1 MSVFDGAQAQWRS
14 AERDSAEEIAAQEQL
29 FGPFTDTVRS
39 LIDAT
44 LLTDADPDD
53 VTAAQALVEQA
64 TALLNRRRMP
74 APFGVKWG
82 VDGTRRSWGNAAMGL
97 RNPIAAP
104 LQVFPED
111 GFVRAQANMGA
122 AYEGPPG
129 VVHGGMVALLL
140 DQVLGAAAFYAGV
153 PGMTGTLTIRYR
165 AATRLGPVRLEAR
178 VARVEGVKTFVTGE
192 LSTDDGL
199 CAEAEGVFVLPK
211 QVRDFRAANPD
222 LKL

>member
-1 MSVFDGAQAQWRS
+1 
-14 AERDSAEEIAAQEQL
+14 
-29 FGPFTDTVRS
+29 
-39 LIDAT
+39 
-44 LLTDADPDD
+44 
-53 VTAAQALVEQA
+53 
-64 TALLNRRRMP
+64 
-74 APFGVKWG
+74 
-82 VDGTRRSWGNAAMGL
+82 MGL

-165 AATRLGPVRLEAR
+165 AATRLGPVRLRRASPASR
-178 VARVEGVKTFVTGE
+178 GE
-192 LSTDDGL
+192 D
-199 CAEAEGVFVLPK
+199 
-211 QVRDFRAANPD
+211 VRDR
-222 LKL
+222 